1 MSSIAC
7 FGLPLLAASL
17 ALSAFA
23 SSAAAQELSL
33 ASGKLNVESL
43 GNFDN
48 PWAMAYLPDGLLLIT
63 AGHLRIYANGKL
75 SEPVAGVPKVEYHEQ
90 GGLLD
95 VAVDPGFAE
104 NGLIY
109 LSYTEAAEQ
118 QPAAARE
125 EKDPRLGDYQD
136 LSDIVLKGM
145 AVARGRS
152 PATVST

>member
-48 PWAMAYLPDGLLLIT
+48 PWAMAYLPDG
-63 AGHLRIYANGKL
+63 RC
-75 SEPVAGVPKVEYHEQ
+75 
-90 GGLLD
+90 
-95 VAVDPGFAE
+95 
-104 NGLIY
+104 
-109 LSYTEAAEQ
+109 
-118 QPAAARE
+118 
-125 EKDPRLGDYQD
+125 
-136 LSDIVLKGM
+136 
-145 AVARGRS
+145 
-152 PATVST
+152 